1 MEQISSFH
9 NFLRKAA
16 LLGGVL
22 CALAS
27 LLASTAVA
35 TPITYTAFTITD
47 GKLGSWSFHNA
58 RVYLTLKSDTDYV
71 QFIQPQIDPNDP
83 TQGTV
88 DIYTNQVG
96 TASVTVISGS
106 KTVHA
111 TFAPNQV
118 FVSMD
123 LGNTDSAPHVG
134 ARGMGFS
141 SFTAT
146 SLEPS
151 YPLGI
156 EDGTL
161 DWGDI
166 FSPGVASP
174 ELAVLPVDLVSTTA
188 FSGRAWPC
196 VGFPFQ
202 CTDATPLHTDKGD
215 FYLNVPYSLGVPADN
230 DNGDDTLFG
239 GFFVA
244 TLGTSGGPAPS
255 LPSTRLA
262 NARKPI
268 TYHGY
273 VISDVQL
280 GRHHYTAAQ
289 VYLSFDADASTAV
302 PFSNGSSFGFMNTTG
317 NAHVTVVSGG
327 RSVSAD
333 FDPGQLYVY
342 YDVAKASAGFGSTAG
357 GSGYPLSITKN
368 DDGQFSGVVE
378 NSSIGA
384 VSDLTLVAADAALYS
399 PATAT
404 LATDLTNPT
413 ALSGGASSCVAFDP
427 ATSVCSNL
435 TPIALKTSR
444 GDFYLYEPYTEDE
457 SANGGT
463 GPYSINWGFFWS
475 DVGHRDDD

>member
-1 MEQISSFH
+1 MKELSHFR
-9 NFLRKAA
+9 NFLGKAVP
-16 LLGGVL
+16 LGVVL
-22 CALAS
+22 CGLFL
-27 LLASTAVA
+27 LLASPAQA
-35 TPITYTAFTITD
+35 EPITYTTFTITD
-47 GKLGSWSFHNA
+47 GKLGAWSFHNA
-58 RVYLTLKSDTDYV
+58 RVYLTLKSDTNYV
-71 QFIQPQIDPNDP
+71 QFIQPLIDPNDP
-83 TQGTV
+83 TQGSV
-88 DIYTNQVG
+88 DIYTNQAG
-96 TASVTVISGS
+96 TASVTIISGR
-106 KTVHA
+106 KAVHA

-134 ARGMGFS
+134 ARGIGFS

-146 SLEPS
+146 GLEPS

-174 ELAVLPVDLVSTTA
+174 GLATLPVDLVSNTA

-202 CTDATPLHTDKGD
+202 CVDATPLKTDKGD
-215 FYLNVPYSLGVPADN
+215 FYLYAPYSLGVPADN
-230 DNGDDTLFG
+230 DSGNDTLFG

-244 TLGTSGGPAPS
+244 TLGKTGGPAPS
-255 LPSTRLA
+255 LPATHSDDA
-262 NARKPI
+262 IKPI
-268 TYHGY
+268 SYHGY
-273 VISDVQL
+273 VVSDVQL
-280 GRHHYTAAQ
+280 GHHHYSAAQ

-302 PFSNGSSFGFMNTTG
+302 PFSNGTSFGFMNTTG
-317 NAHVTVVSGG
+317 NAHVTIVSGG
-327 RSVSAD
+327 RSVSAA

-342 YDVAKASAGFGSTAG
+342 YDVGNASVGFGSTSG
-357 GSGYPLSITKN
+357 GSGYPLSVTKN
-368 DDGQFSGVVE
+368 DDNQFSGVVQY
-378 NSSIGA
+378 SSIGA
-384 VSDLTLVAADAALYS
+384 VSDLTLVSADATLYS
-399 PATAT
+399 AATAT
-404 LATDLTNPT
+404 LATDLTNAT

-435 TPIALKTSR
+435 TPIPLKTSR

-475 DVGHRDDD
+475 DLGHRDDD

>member
-1 MEQISSFH
+1 MKH
-9 NFLRKAA
+9 PNFRNCLRIVAPQ
-16 LLGGVL
+16 GVVL
-22 CALAS
+22 CLLVT
-27 LLASTAVA
+27 LLASAAVA

-71 QFIQPQIDPNDP
+71 QFIQPQVDPNDP

-96 TASVTVISGS
+96 TASVTIISGGRA
-106 KTVHA
+106 VHA

-166 FSPGVASP
+166 FGPGVASP
-174 ELAVLPVDLVSTTA
+174 ELATLPVDLVSNTA

-202 CTDATPLHTDKGD
+202 CADATPLKTDKGD
-215 FYLNVPYSLGVPADN
+215 FYLYAPYSLGVPADN
-230 DNGDDTLFG
+230 DSGNDILFG
-239 GFFVA
+239 GFFVT
-244 TLGTSGGPAPS
+244 TLGRTGGPAPS
-255 LPSTRLA
+255 LSSTRLA
-262 NARKPI
+262 NAKKPI

-280 GRHHYTAAQ
+280 GRHHYPAAQ

-302 PFSNGSSFGFMNTTG
+302 PFTNGSSFGFVNTKG
-317 NAHVTVVSGG
+317 NAHVTIVSGG

-333 FDPGQLYVY
+333 FDQSELYVY
-342 YDVAKASAGFGSTAG
+342 YDVANASIGFGSNAG

-368 DDGQFSGVVE
+368 DDNQFSGLVQY
-378 NSSIGA
+378 SSIGA
-384 VSDLTLVAADAALYS
+384 VSDLTLVSADAALYS
-399 PATAT
+399 AATAT
-404 LATDLTNPT
+404 LATDLTNAT

-435 TPIALKTSR
+435 TPIPLKTSR

-475 DVGHRDDD
+475 DRGHRDDD